1 MARLLGT
8 NTAYLSR
15 ALNEGLG
22 LSFNDAI
29 NRRRVAEVERQL
41 ADPTAD
47 GDLLEIAFAAGFS
60 SKTSFNRVFKAQTG
74 KTPTQFRARSIPSSA
89 KT

>member
-1 MARLLGT
+1 MGT

-15 ALNEGLG
+15 AFNEGLG

-29 NRRRVAEVERQL
+29 NRLRVAEVQRQL
-41 ADPTAD
+41 AASNAG
-47 GDLLEIAFAAGFS
+47 GDLLAIAFAAGFS

-74 KTPTQFRARSIPSSA
+74 FTPSQFRAMKLAPRAES
-89 KT
+89 